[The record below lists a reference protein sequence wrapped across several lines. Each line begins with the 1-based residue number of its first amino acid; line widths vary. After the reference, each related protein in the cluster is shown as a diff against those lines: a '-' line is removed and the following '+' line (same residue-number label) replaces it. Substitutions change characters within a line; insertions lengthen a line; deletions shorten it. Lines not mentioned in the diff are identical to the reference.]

1 MSFVAKMVLVAGLAL
16 AAAFVLAWRRIERA
30 TGEPGPAL
38 PTPGNMVLGFVANFF
53 DTLGIGSF
61 ASTTA
66 WVKFRGLVRD
76 ELLPGTLNVGHAL
89 PTITQAIIFTTAIA
103 VVPLTLMAMVAA
115 AVAGGYLGAGVVAR
129 LPRRAI
135 QLGMGVALLV
145 AAALFVMKIVGIL
158 PPGGTALGLS
168 GGVLVFAVVV
178 NFLLGALMQLGIGL
192 YAPCLILVSLLG
204 MNPIAAFPIM
214 MASCACLMPV
224 GSLKFIREQRYDRRL
239 AVGLALGGIPGVLVA
254 AYIVK
259 SLPLQ
264 WLYWLVVIV
273 VLYAAVLMLRSAL
286 QPQPQESPATGGRPA
301 ETPVRPARPT

>member
-1 MSFVAKMVLVAGLAL
+1 MDLAYSVARGPARRMA
-16 AAAFVLAWRRIERA
+16 RIENV
-30 TGEPGPAL
+30 L
-38 PTPGNMVLGFVANFF
+38 LGFIANFF

-66 WVKFRGLVRD
+66 WIKFRNLIPD
-76 ELLPGTLNVGHAL
+76 ELIPGTLNVGHSL

-103 VVPLTLMAMVAA
+103 VEPLTLVSMVAA
-115 AVAGGYLGAGVVAR
+115 AVAGGYLGAGLVSR
-129 LPRRAI
+129 LPRRTI
-135 QLGMGVALLV
+135 QIGMGVALLI
-145 AAALFVMKIVGIL
+145 AAALFVMKIVGVL
-158 PPGGTALGLS
+158 PAGGNALGLS

-178 NFLLGALMQLGIGL
+178 NFMLGALMQLGIGL

-224 GSLKFIREQRYDRRL
+224 GSLKFIREHRYDKRT
-239 AVGLALGGIPGVLVA
+239 AIGLAIGGIPGVLLA
-254 AYIVK
+254 AFVVK

-273 VLYAAVLMLRSAL
+273 VLYAAILMLRSAL
-286 QPQPQESPATGGRPA
+286 QPH
-301 ETPVRPARPT
+301 PTLAGDNA

>member
-1 MSFVAKMVLVAGLAL
+1 MSLVAQLVLVAGVLMAAL
-16 AAAFVLAWRRIERA
+16 FIAAWRRTERA
-30 TGEPGPAL
+30 NVALGLAPATQPPTGDGL
-38 PTPGNMVLGFVANFF
+38 GIGFVANFF

-66 WVKFRGLVRD
+66 YVKFRSLVRD

-103 VVPLTLMAMVAA
+103 VAPLTLISMVVA

-129 LPRRAI
+129 LPRRSI
-135 QLGMGVALLV
+135 QLGMGISLLI
-145 AAALFVMKIVGIL
+145 AAAIFVMKVTGVL
-158 PPGGTALGLS
+158 PPGGNALGLT

-192 YAPCLILVSLLG
+192 YAPCLMLVSLLG

-224 GSLKFIREQRYDRRL
+224 GSLKFIRERKYDKRL
-239 AVGLALGGIPGVLVA
+239 AIGLAIGGIPGVLLA
-254 AYIVK
+254 AFVVK
-259 SLPLQ
+259 SLPMQ

-273 VLYAAVLMLRSAL
+273 VLYAATLMLHSAL
-286 QPQPQESPATGGRPA
+286 QPQPEGEHP
-301 ETPVRPARPT
+301 

>member
-1 MSFVAKMVLVAGLAL
+1 MSLVAQLFLVAGVLMAAL
-16 AAAFVLAWRRIERA
+16 FIAAWRLAERA
-30 TGEPGPAL
+30 NVARGLAPATQPPTGDGL
-38 PTPGNMVLGFVANFF
+38 GIGFVANFF

-66 WVKFRGLVRD
+66 YVKFRSLVRD

-89 PTITQAIIFTTAIA
+89 PTITQAVIFTTAIA
-103 VVPLTLMAMVAA
+103 VAPLTLISMVAA

-129 LPRRAI
+129 LPRRSI
-135 QLGMGVALLV
+135 QLGMGIALLI
-145 AAALFVMKIVGIL
+145 AAAIFVMKVTGVL
-158 PPGGTALGLS
+158 PPGGNALGLT

-192 YAPCLILVSLLG
+192 YAPCLMLVSLLG

-224 GSLKFIREQRYDRRL
+224 GSLKFIRERKYDKRL
-239 AVGLALGGIPGVLVA
+239 AIGLAIGGIPGVLLA
-254 AYIVK
+254 AFVVK
-259 SLPLQ
+259 SLPMQ

-273 VLYAAVLMLRSAL
+273 VLYAATLMLHSAL
-286 QPQPQESPATGGRPA
+286 QPQPTGEHP
-301 ETPVRPARPT
+301 

>member
-1 MSFVAKMVLVAGLAL
+1 MSLVAQLVLVAGVLMAAL
-16 AAAFVLAWRRIERA
+16 FIAAWRLAERA
-30 TGEPGPAL
+30 NVARGLAPATQPPTGDGL
-38 PTPGNMVLGFVANFF
+38 GIGFVANFF

-66 WVKFRGLVRD
+66 YVKFRSLVRD

-103 VVPLTLMAMVAA
+103 VAPLTLISMVAA

-129 LPRRAI
+129 LPRRSI
-135 QLGMGVALLV
+135 QLGMGIALLI
-145 AAALFVMKIVGIL
+145 AAAIFVMKVTGVL
-158 PPGGTALGLS
+158 PPGGNALGLT

-192 YAPCLILVSLLG
+192 YAPCLMLVSLLG

-224 GSLKFIREQRYDRRL
+224 GSLKFIRERKYDKRL
-239 AVGLALGGIPGVLVA
+239 AIGLAIGGIPGVLLA
-254 AYIVK
+254 AFVVK
-259 SLPLQ
+259 SLPMQ

-273 VLYAAVLMLRSAL
+273 VLYAATLMLHSAL
-286 QPQPQESPATGGRPA
+286 QPQPTGEHP
-301 ETPVRPARPT
+301 